1 MCAHSTYLQGPE
13 EDSFPTLF
21 LDMSQFARSN
31 GTPIVAKSLENVQP
45 KDGSQVCKCG
55 KETFGCSLHPS
66 GKEEW
71 IASMRDSLARI
82 FRLLE
87 TRQVLAKERDRG
99 FTVKSCAALMKYDQA
114 TYSWRTYQR
123 SLETEWEQFSEIWP
137 RAGILADGVVYVHPM
152 SELATEEIVGGYWPT
167 PCLPG
172 NGGSNGKRKL
182 KRMIATPKVQ
192 DSRHALTRNKNAIQ
206 NELKE
211 SNLGEYITKISG
223 GGKLNPT
230 WVGWLMGFP
239 IGWTSSK
246 RWETL
251 KSRSKRPSLS
261 KS

>member
-1 MCAHSTYLQGPE
+1 MT
-13 EDSFPTLF
+13 SFW
-21 LDMSQFARSN
+21 DMSQFVRSS
-31 GTPIVAKSLENVQP
+31 GTPTVAKSSVSEPP
-45 KDGSQVCKCG
+45 KDGFPACKCG
-55 KETFGCSLHPS
+55 RETFGCSLHPS
-66 GKEEW
+66 GKDEW

-82 FRLLE
+82 FQLLE
-87 TRQVLAKERDRG
+87 TRQVWAKERDRG

-114 TYSWRTYQR
+114 TSSWKTYQR
-123 SLETEWEQFSEIWP
+123 SLETGWEQFSEIWP

-152 SELATEEIVGGYWPT
+152 SELATEEIGGGYWPT

-223 GGKLNPT
+223 GGRLNPT

-239 IGWTSSK
+239 TAWTNSK
-246 RWETL
+246 LWETR
-251 KSRSKRPSLS
+251 KSHFKRPPRSKS
-261 KS
+261 